1 MTVAFLS
8 LPGNTEWLIIGL
20 FALLIFGRRLP
31 EVARSLGKGVV
42 EFKKGLRGIEDE
54 VEQAGQGQAPA
65 PPNQDQTASRA
76 DQTTPPAES
85 SPEHDTTTT

>member
-1 MTVAFLS
+1 MIVAFLS

-42 EFKKGLRGIEDE
+42 EFKKGLRGIEEE
-54 VEQAGQGQAPA
+54 VEQAAEGQTPA
-65 PPNQDQTASRA
+65 PPEQQQGPLRA
-76 DQTTPPAES
+76 EQPTPPPEN
-85 SPEHDTTTT
+85 SPEQDTTNT

>member
-8 LPGNTEWLIIGL
+8 LPGHSEWLVIGL

-42 EFKKGLRGIEDE
+42 EFKKGLRGIEEE
-54 VEQAGQGQAPA
+54 VEQAAEGQAPA
-65 PPNQDQTASRA
+65 PPNQEQKPLRA
-76 DQTTPPAES
+76 DQPTPPAES
-85 SPEHDTTTT
+85 SPEHDTPTT

>member
-20 FALLIFGRRLP
+20 FALLVFGRRLP

-54 VEQAGQGQAPA
+54 VEQAGNGQAPA
-65 PPNQDQTASRA
+65 PPKPDQAA
-76 DQTTPPAES
+76 LPAEKPTPPPES
-85 SPEHDTTTT
+85 SPEHDTNTT

>member
-1 MTVAFLS
+1 VTVAFLS
-8 LPGNTEWLIIGL
+8 LPGNSEWLLIGL
-20 FALLIFGRRLP
+20 FALLVFGKRLP

-65 PPNQDQTASRA
+65 PPNHDQTASRA
-76 DQTTPPAES
+76 DQTTPPPES
-85 SPEHDTTTT
+85 SPKHDTTTT

>member
-1 MTVAFLS
+1 VTVAFLS

-20 FALLIFGRRLP
+20 FALLVFGRRLP

-54 VEQAGQGQAPA
+54 VEQAGNGQAPA
-65 PPNQDQTASRA
+65 PPKAS
-76 DQTTPPAES
+76 E
-85 SPEHDTTTT
+85 